1 MKVGIFLVLWA
12 DAITKI
18 WNEFLFS
25 KRDFLFSQND
35 VKGSLDFKNVEF
47 PDPLVQGKPLLSQ
60 LNAKMSEGQ
69 TLALVPLDNE
79 TLNPLEL
86 LVERFFEP
94 TRGALVSNALSVV
107 NVQQSVTRDFNP
119 RL

>member
-1 MKVGIFLVLWA
+1 M
-12 DAITKI
+12 
-18 WNEFLFS
+18 
-25 KRDFLFSQND
+25 
-35 VKGSLDFKNVEF
+35 EF

-94 TRGALVSNALSVV
+94 TRGALVSNGLSVV

-119 RL
+119 RF

>member
-1 MKVGIFLVLWA
+1 M
-12 DAITKI
+12 
-18 WNEFLFS
+18 
-25 KRDFLFSQND
+25 
-35 VKGSLDFKNVEF
+35 EF
-47 PDPLVQGKPLLSQ
+47 PDPLVQGKSLLSQ
-60 LNAKMSEGQ
+60 LNAKVSEGQ

-94 TRGALVSNALSVV
+94 TRGALVSNSLSVV
-107 NVQQSVTRDFNP
+107 NVPLSQPRDVNQ

>member
-1 MKVGIFLVLWA
+1 MFL
-12 DAITKI
+12 
-18 WNEFLFS
+18 

-47 PDPLVQGKPLLSQ
+47 PDPLVQGKSLLSH
-60 LNAKMSEGQ
+60 LNAKVSEGQ

-86 LVERFFEP
+86 LVERFFAP
-94 TRGALVSNALSVV
+94 TRGTLVSNSL
-107 NVQQSVTRDFNP
+107 Q
-119 RL
+119 L